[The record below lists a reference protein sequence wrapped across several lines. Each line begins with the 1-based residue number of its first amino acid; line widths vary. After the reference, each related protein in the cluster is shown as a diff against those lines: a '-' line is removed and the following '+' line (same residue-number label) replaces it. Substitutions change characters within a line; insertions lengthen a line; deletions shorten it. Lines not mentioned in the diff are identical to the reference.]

1 MNLLSRKYLFLIM
14 GLLILIGLELRLVFI
29 DLPLWYDEAQSVLIA
44 KMSFPFEINN
54 YLLTVD
60 MQHTPLYFYLL
71 HFWINIFG
79 ENDIALRVLSL
90 IFSLATIPCIYK
102 LAKNFVSEKFALI
115 VPLIMVFN
123 TFNIIYST
131 EVRMYT
137 VIIFL
142 AVLSM
147 NYLLEYLSTDSTKSL
162 IKLTVTNLLM
172 PYTLVGSFIFII
184 AQIISTLTVYAKS
197 RNLKNYLISNLILFI
212 LLIPYFITIIG
223 FYLKRSEF
231 LLSHVTDFS
240 ISNIFG
246 IFQNFL
252 APDCGT
258 IYWAT
263 LNPFYINLYTIIFI
277 FLPLFFAVY
286 LIYLAIKN
294 SGDKT
299 LFLSLIILI
308 TFIFFVLFAINKTIV
323 LAPRYLVFISP
334 LLLVLLVSGLSKIK
348 KTFAIAFI
356 TYYILFSTIFVYT
369 NTNVKT
375 LKTNSLMASI
385 EFIKSQKLTNKDI
398 IIMPFASSVI
408 GHYLD
413 KNSPQVPRIE
423 ALQDL
428 RIYNN
433 KNIYSE
439 KTIEEFRTKKVND
452 VFRKIILSDDY
463 ISDNFHNYI
472 LKTFVNP
479 VEQGHYIVFAVFSG
493 DTEALIPEKDLK
505 DLFSDKNYTEKNILN
520 GMLSKMYLDIH
531 KVIQE
536 KAKLIDTQLIGSNVY
551 FIYKKN

>member
-1 MNLLSRKYLFLIM
+1 
-14 GLLILIGLELRLVFI
+14 
-29 DLPLWYDEAQSVLIA
+29 
-44 KMSFPFEINN
+44 
-54 YLLTVD
+54 
-60 MQHTPLYFYLL
+60 
-71 HFWINIFG
+71 
-79 ENDIALRVLSL
+79 
-90 IFSLATIPCIYK
+90 
-102 LAKNFVSEKFALI
+102 
-115 VPLIMVFN
+115 
-123 TFNIIYST
+123 
-131 EVRMYT
+131 MYT

-147 NYLLEYLSTDSTKSL
+147 NYLLEYLSTDNTKSL

-223 FYLKRSEF
+223 FYLERSEF

-334 LLLVLLVSGLSKIK
+334 LLLVLLASGLSKIK

-439 KTIEEFRTKKVND
+439 ETIEEFRTKKVND

-493 DTEALIPEKDLK
+493 DTETLIPEEDLK